1 MGLFYVNAKELV
13 VINITFSQAIL
24 AFIGAMGIP
33 SAVMGFIVW
42 RLEKRISKQE
52 EKIEEREKAR
62 EDLMLLQV
70 QNTRAAVALAE
81 ATARAVKRIPDA
93 KCNGDMDAALEY
105 AAEIK
110 HKQKDFLAEQGIR
123 ALWE

>member
-1 MGLFYVNAKELV
+1 MN
-13 VINITFSQAIL
+13 VINITFNAGQAIL

-105 AAEIK
+105 ATNIK

>member
-1 MGLFYVNAKELV
+1 MDKKELV
-13 VINITFSQAIL
+13 IIITFNAGQAIL

-52 EKIEEREKAR
+52 EKIEAREKAR

-105 AAEIK
+105 AAENK

>member
-1 MGLFYVNAKELV
+1 MDKKELV
-13 VINITFSQAIL
+13 IIITFNAGQAIL

-52 EKIEEREKAR
+52 EKIEAREKAR

-123 ALWE
+123 ALWD

>member
-1 MGLFYVNAKELV
+1 MDKKELV
-13 VINITFSQAIL
+13 IIITFNAGQAIL
-24 AFIGAMGIP
+24 AFIAAMGIP
-33 SAVMGFIVW
+33 SAVMGFFIW

-52 EKIEEREKAR
+52 EKIEAREKAR

-105 AAEIK
+105 AADIK

-123 ALWE
+123 ALWD

>member
-1 MGLFYVNAKELV
+1 MDKKELV
-13 VINITFSQAIL
+13 IIITFNVGQAIL

-52 EKIEEREKAR
+52 EKIEAREKAR

-123 ALWE
+123 ALWD

>member
-1 MGLFYVNAKELV
+1 MDKKER
-13 VINITFSQAIL
+13 VIIITFNAGQAIL

-52 EKIEEREKAR
+52 EKIEAREKAR

-123 ALWE
+123 ALWD

>member
-1 MGLFYVNAKELV
+1 MDKKER
-13 VINITFSQAIL
+13 VIIITFNAGQAIL

-52 EKIEEREKAR
+52 EKIEAREKAR

-105 AAEIK
+105 ATEIK

-123 ALWE
+123 ALWD